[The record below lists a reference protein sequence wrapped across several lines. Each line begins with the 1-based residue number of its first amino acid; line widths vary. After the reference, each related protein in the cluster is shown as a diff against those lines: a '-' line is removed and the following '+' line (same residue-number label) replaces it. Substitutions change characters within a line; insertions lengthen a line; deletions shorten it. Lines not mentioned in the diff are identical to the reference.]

1 MRQPKNQDEL
11 FHYWANLVMPQAKCG
26 NVSYDGLVLYSYAE
40 PIAVLLSNNRVLIS
54 NRNFSVT
61 TSSHQ
66 SAARSATRNMRRCSA
81 PYLTRA
87 YNDELSLRLMHKE
100 NREYWE
106 RQAENAL
113 AELKLHPRRK
123 KSVADKIASAV
134 ASYNNYREFFEL
146 DWPEMTSDEMKTLV
160 EERGVERAEEYKRA
174 ELRRA
179 EEHQRREAEEAVE
192 LLFWRNHQTDRRSFA
207 KTALRLSL
215 DHKEIE
221 TTRGA
226 SVPVDVAPA
235 LWAIATKYRARQ
247 ASTHFRDMRVG
258 VYRLDSVDSDGAL
271 NIGCHHIP
279 FDELALMA
287 KQLNFKEYSNGIESD
302 RISVDEHVCGAGNQA
317 SAGEHGSA
325 VRSAA

>member
-1 MRQPKNQDEL
+1 MRQPKNSAEL
-11 FHYWANLVMPQAKCG
+11 FHYWAHMAMPQAKCG
-26 NVSYDGLVLYSYAE
+26 NVRYDGTVLYSYAE

-54 NRNFSVT
+54 NRNFSIT

-66 SAARSATRNMRRCSA
+66 SAARQATHHMRSCSA
-81 PYLTRA
+81 PYITRHWS
-87 YNDELSLRLMHKE
+87 DDSLALMHKD
-100 NREYWE
+100 NRAYWE

-134 ASYNNYREFFEL
+134 QSYNTYREFFEL
-146 DWPEMTSDEMKTLV
+146 DWPEMTSDEMKKLV
-160 EERGVERAEEYKRA
+160 EEGAVERAEEQKRA
-174 ELRRA
+174 EQRRA

-192 LLFWRNHQTDRRSFA
+192 LLFWRNHQTDRRSFT
-207 KTALRLSL
+207 KMALRLSL

-226 SVPVDVAPA
+226 RVPVDVAPA

-287 KQLNFKEYSNGIESD
+287 KQLNFIGDSNGLESD
-302 RISVDEHVCGAGNQA
+302 D
-317 SAGEHGSA
+317 
-325 VRSAA
+325 VRNHATDCDTRQSTSI